1 MGNCLFVVTRTSWDF
16 RSRRAGRNTGVF
28 PDCRRAHVGGR
39 LFYRQ
44 VRWRTHSPI
53 PNRIENCETGEEC
66 GAPGVI
72 GLAVAS
78 EGSFEN
84 IERLFSGEADAGFA
98 SKAVVLE
105 QVLTR
110 KIKGSSNSSIRL
122 IASLYP
128 ESVHLIAAT
137 EVNIWKMEDLKGK
150 RIGIG
155 ALKSGSQFYT
165 TQILEAYGLTDESV
179 TLVKVDG
186 TEAAHL
192 LLEGELDAFFHLAAT
207 PSRLVTLL
215 SSKKQITLMDL
226 DPVVLSDLMQ
236 SRGFE
241 AVNLPS
247 SLYQNVAAVNSIA
260 VPKMF
265 ITHERVSKDLVN
277 KITKALWSQRSDEAL
292 TDIHE
297 SAKAITLE
305 GQKQEGLIPWHP
317 GATFYY
323 ATSNK

>member
-1 MGNCLFVVTRTSWDF
+1 MWSAWRYRIGPLRQKVHLRILSDSLVCG
-16 RSRRAGRNTGVF
+16 RRR
-28 PDCRRAHVGGR
+28 
-39 LFYRQ
+39 
-44 VRWRTHSPI
+44 
-53 PNRIENCETGEEC
+53 
-66 GAPGVI
+66 
-72 GLAVAS
+72 
-78 EGSFEN
+78 
-84 IERLFSGEADAGFA
+84 FA

-137 EVNIWKMEDLKGK
+137 EVNIWKMDDLKGK
-150 RIGIG
+150 RNGIG
-155 ALKSGSQFYT
+155 APKSGNQFYT
-165 TQILEAYGLTDESV
+165 TRILEAYGLTSENV
-179 TLVKVDG
+179 TLLEVDG

-215 SSKKQITLMDL
+215 SSKKQIKLMDL
-226 DPVVLSDLMQ
+226 DPIVLADLMQ

-241 AVNLPS
+241 AVNLPG

-260 VPKMF
+260 VPKLF
-265 ITHERVSKDLVN
+265 VTHERVAKDLVN

-292 TDIHE
+292 TNIHE
-297 SAKAITLE
+297 SAEAITLE